1 MPTPHIEAN
10 IGDIA
15 KKVLMPGDPKRCK
28 YIADKYLEDVRVVNN
43 VRNMTAYTGKYK
55 GVEVTLFPSGMGIPS
70 MGIYSYE
77 LLKFYDVEN
86 IIRIGTS
93 GSLSKDAHIL
103 DVVMATSSYSL
114 SNFPYL
120 FDGVKINEIEAS
132 NYLNSKIENISNEL
146 NISLKKGRI
155 ITSDVF
161 DVYIDDKDRY
171 YSLYPQ
177 DLNGLACEMEAFVLF
192 YMAKKFNKEASCL
205 VTIVDS
211 KFEDVEVSSTDREKS
226 LDNMI
231 ILALEAII
239 K

>member
-1 MPTPHIEAN
+1 MPTPHIEAKEN
-10 IGDIA
+10 DIA

-55 GVEVTLFPSGMGIPS
+55 GVEITLFPSGMGIPS

-77 LLKFYDVEN
+77 LFNFYNVTD

-93 GSLSKDAHIL
+93 GSNDPSVHIL
-103 DVVMATSSYSL
+103 DVVLATSSYSL

-120 FDGVKINEIEAS
+120 FGGDKVNEIES
-132 NYLNSKIENISNEL
+132 DNSLNEEIEDVSQEL
-146 NISLKKGRI
+146 NIELKKGRI

-161 DVYIDDKDRY
+161 DVYIDDVDRY
-171 YSLYPQ
+171 YDLYPVKS
-177 DLNGLACEMEAFVLF
+177 LACEMEAFVLF
-192 YMAKKFNKEASCL
+192 YMAKKFNRKATCL

-211 KFEDVEVSSTDREKS
+211 KYEDVEVSSNDREKS